1 MILCEKAV
9 TKIVFFYGF
18 FFLLTISPTPHRC
31 HCLAGPPVLTLLQP
45 ALRPSVLPLPP
56 PVVAAATPPDLVGND
71 VDLGKG
77 SVAAN
82 LSRRRR
88 HHHLALPPTAAPSD
102 SDWNGADLAS
112 CRRRRC
118 PEQLP

>member
-1 MILCEKAV
+1 MSDNCHGPR
-9 TKIVFFYGF
+9 VF
-18 FFLLTISPTPHRC
+18 ISFTRNYWLFSLYSMKLGLKWP
-31 HCLAGPPVLTLLQP
+31 LA
-45 ALRPSVLPLPP
+45 ALSPSALPLPP

-88 HHHLALPPTAAPSD
+88 HHHLALPPTATPSD
-102 SDWNGADLAS
+102 SFWNGADLAS

-118 PEQLP
+118 PDQLP